1 MVSRCVTPGLSHTC
15 ACAVVLSIGVQVTC
29 ASRAADVAGSNGRG
43 NARYKRDNARLK
55 ATLPP
60 VCRWCGEAIDR
71 ALVYPNPMSWS
82 ADHVVPMAQ
91 GGDLYG
97 ERVPMH
103 LRCNDA
109 RGLGPLPPEPVDLFT
124 EAW

>member
-1 MVSRCVTPGLSHTC
+1 MVS
-15 ACAVVLSIGVQVTC
+15 
-29 ASRAADVAGSNGRG
+29 SNGRG
-43 NARYKRDNARLK
+43 NSRYVKDNARLK

-60 VCRWCGEAIDR
+60 ICRWCGKDIDR
-71 ALVYPNPMSWS
+71 ALIHPNPLSWS
-82 ADHVVPMAQ
+82 ADHVVPLAL

-103 LRCNDA
+103 LVCNNK
-109 RGLGPLPPEPVDLFT
+109 RGLAPLPLPPGDVHT